1 MNLFEQFN
9 AIFNR
14 EQRGI
19 AKITGDLG
27 GGSFAARAH
36 GGGNIVLSGQ
46 AANGQSV
53 FYDKRTNKIIGQ
65 APDLQITDI
74 PV

>member
-1 MNLFEQFN
+1 MNIFEQFN

-19 AKITGDLG
+19 AKITGELG
-27 GGSFAARAH
+27 GGSFAARAQ
-36 GGGNIVLSGQ
+36 GGGHVVLHGQ

-53 FYDKRTNKIIGQ
+53 FYDMRTNKIISQ
-65 APDLQITDI
+65 APNLEITDV

>member
-1 MNLFEQFN
+1 MNLFQQFN

-14 EQRGI
+14 EQRSI

-27 GGSFAARAH
+27 GGSFAARTAA
-36 GGGNIVLSGQ
+36 GGNVVLHGA

-53 FYDKRTNKIIGQ
+53 FYDMRTNKIISQ
-65 APDLQITDI
+65 APDLDVTDV

>member
-1 MNLFEQFN
+1 MNLYQQFN
-9 AIFNR
+9 ALFNR

-19 AKITGDLG
+19 AKITGELG

-36 GGGNIVLSGQ
+36 GGGQVVLNGN
-46 AANGQSV
+46 AATGQSV
-53 FYDKRTNKIIGQ
+53 FYDMRTGKIISQ
-65 APDLQITDI
+65 APDIEVTDI

>member
-1 MNLFEQFN
+1 MNLLQQFN

-14 EQRGI
+14 EERGI

-27 GGSFAARAH
+27 GGSFAARAN
-36 GGGNIVLSGQ
+36 GGGNIVLNGQ
-46 AANGQSV
+46 ASNGQSV
-53 FYDKRTNKIIGQ
+53 FYDKRTNKILGP
-65 APDLQITDI
+65 APDLDVTDI